1 MKKIMTR
8 VGAAACAAAAVGA
21 IIWGALALQPSAGS
35 AAVASPA
42 QVSACAAP
50 AAFSPAKAQAW
61 QLAHDCRTAVIPA
74 AQVAKS
80 KAAAKARARGLAGVT
95 VKVAKPASAG
105 RIGTGAQLG
114 GVPTPFSPAVTKI
127 TNMYLGLTPNGK
139 EYLDVYAGVN
149 LSKPSRGVLFIGI
162 GNPANGS
169 TTMTAYPLPRAGGSA
184 TLVSH
189 TVTSIV
195 VRDAHGDRFT
205 FNIAAGTWS

>member
-1 MKKIMTR
+1 MKKIRTR
-8 VGAAACAAAAVGA
+8 VGAAVCTAAAAGA

-42 QVSACAAP
+42 LVSACAAP
-50 AAFSPAKAQAW
+50 AGYSPAKTQAW
-61 QLAHDCRTAVIPA
+61 QLAHDCRTAVVPA

-127 TNMYLGLTPNGK
+127 SNMYLGLTPNGK

-149 LSKPSRGVLFIGI
+149 LSKPSQGVLFISI
-162 GNPANGS
+162 GNAAGS
-169 TTMTAYPLPRAGGSA
+169 TTVTAYPLPKAGGIAS
-184 TLVSH
+184 LVSH
-189 TVTSIV
+189 TATSIV
-195 VRDAHGDRFT
+195 VRDAAGGRFT
-205 FNIAAGTWS
+205 FTIATATWS